1 MNKITVLGSLN
12 MDIVIET
19 KRNPKVG
26 ETIMGESIHYFV
38 GGKGA
43 NQGVAASRVGA
54 NVRFLGKLGQD
65 AFGKKITEE
74 LAKEKI
80 DLASVTYEMDAAT
93 GIASITKL
101 PEDNTIIVV
110 SGANGLVDEAYVLDH
125 KVEIMTSDVLLTQLE
140 TPFSAVKKG
149 LEIAKEHSVKTV
161 LNPAPY
167 NRECLDLLDLVDY
180 ITPNE
185 LEFTD
190 MCEVLEMKV
199 SNQNFDDL
207 MIAWQQAH
215 ATRLIVT
222 RGAEGVSFIEE
233 DQVVTLPSMKVDVVD
248 TTGAGDTFNGILA
261 TGLSQELDLEE
272 AILLAS
278 RGASKSVTKLG
289 AQSGM
294 PKVERLKELAE

>member
-1 MNKITVLGSLN
+1 
-12 MDIVIET
+12 
-19 KRNPKVG
+19 
-26 ETIMGESIHYFV
+26 
-38 GGKGA
+38 
-43 NQGVAASRVGA
+43 
-54 NVRFLGKLGQD
+54 
-65 AFGKKITEE
+65 
-74 LAKEKI
+74 
-80 DLASVTYEMDAAT
+80 
-93 GIASITKL
+93 
-101 PEDNTIIVV
+101 
-110 SGANGLVDEAYVLDH
+110 
-125 KVEIMTSDVLLTQLE
+125 
-140 TPFSAVKKG
+140 
-149 LEIAKEHSVKTV
+149 
-161 LNPAPY
+161 
-167 NRECLDLLDLVDY
+167 
-180 ITPNE
+180 
-185 LEFTD
+185 